1 MGLEDVCYTQFFA
14 GGIPPTGFRPPKY
27 ENTRYICQRIEA
39 YSEETFYATMF
50 DEDIGI
56 AVYAAYRLGKDVA
69 DKFGIFPRVQKWTTE
84 PGYFVF
90 YLIFHLWLLF

>member
-1 MGLEDVCYTQFFA
+1 MQPQDQCYRRFFA
-14 GGIPPTGFRPPKY
+14 GGDPPEGFRPLQYQYTK
-27 ENTRYICQRIEA
+27 YICQGIKE
-39 YSEETFYATMF
+39 YSDETYYATMF

-56 AVYAAYRLGKDVA
+56 AVYAAYGLAKDTV
-69 DKFGIFPRVQKWTTE
+69 DKIGIFPRVQKWTTD

>member
-1 MGLEDVCYTQFFA
+1 VGPQDLCYRQFFA
-14 GGIPPTGFRPPKY
+14 GENPPTGFRPPQY
-27 ENTRYICQRIEA
+27 QHTRYICQGIEE
-39 YSEETFYATMF
+39 YSDETFYATMF

-56 AVYAAYRLGKDVA
+56 AVYAAYYLEKDAV
-69 DKFGIFPRVQKWTTE
+69 DKIGIFPRVQKWTTD